1 MLLCIWKCLFSARW
15 LPLFSGPLGFLF
27 ARRPVLSVLATNFE
41 IQMSGVAGPRSS
53 RKRTLRERQDG
64 GAAVPSTSRAPL
76 ESFGSLE
83 LAQEKGDAGAES
95 VDEDYDESDA
105 NNDSNDEEDEFP
117 EIDAGSDQDDEDD
130 DEDEDADDVSE
141 DEQILR
147 ELAEE
152 EELERDL
159 AETSDSSFS
168 DNDELDDNDDPDAA
182 LSHAIRRATRK
193 PDERYGGE
201 HGVEEDE
208 RVRLQLEKN
217 ELLGFDTRPYRE
229 RAIVGTSATTG
240 EDRWTWDRIEPV
252 WDDDEGAPEAESRVG
267 KIPSYFYDGM
277 PHVGYDMDGKKVMRP
292 AKGDEL
298 DKFLA
303 TIDDPS
309 SWCVQVPTR
318 PSPHAF

>member
-1 MLLCIWKCLFSARW
+1 MA
-15 LPLFSGPLGFLF
+15 
-27 ARRPVLSVLATNFE
+27 A
-41 IQMSGVAGPRSS
+41 VAGPSS
-53 RKRTLRERQDG
+53 VGRKRTLKDRQDG
-64 GAAVPSTSRAPL
+64 GAAASTSRVPAAPL

-105 NNDSNDEEDEFP
+105 DKDSNDDDEEEDDFP
-117 EIDAGSDQDDEDD
+117 EIDAGSDREDDE
-130 DEDEDADDVSE
+130 EDEDADADEISE

-168 DNDELDDNDDPDAA
+168 DENDDADDDDDREAA

-201 HGVEEDE
+201 HDVEEDE
-208 RVRLQLEKN
+208 RLRLQLEKN
-217 ELLGFDTRPYRE
+217 ALLGFDSRPYRE
-229 RAIVGTSATTG
+229 RAIVGTSAITG

-309 SWCVQVPTR
+309 SWYVRLPDVFHR
-318 PSPHAF
+318 NSP